1 MIDIDI
7 DRTYSGTEFPKV
19 LSDKRNYK
27 YYVYVPFILSEEKE
41 EELTVYTWQYL
52 MINANEYNYGK
63 LVESIIE
70 LKYSSSEV
78 IARLNNYISES
89 DNEKYKREY
98 EELASWRKQAKEY
111 AKKHF
116 NML

>member
-1 MIDIDI
+1 
-7 DRTYSGTEFPKV
+7 
-19 LSDKRNYK
+19 
-27 YYVYVPFILSEEKE
+27 LSEEKE